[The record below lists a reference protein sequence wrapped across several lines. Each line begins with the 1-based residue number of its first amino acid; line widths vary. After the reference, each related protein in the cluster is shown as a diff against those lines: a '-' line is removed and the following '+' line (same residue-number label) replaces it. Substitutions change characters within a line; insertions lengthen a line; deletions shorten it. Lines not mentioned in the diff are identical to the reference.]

1 MNTVKIFYKDDCPMC
16 PMAKRL
22 KDSLIKQEIAVSEY
36 DVGTA
41 DGLAEATFYGV
52 MALPTIIIEDDTENE
67 VNGWR
72 GMVPKVEEVIN
83 AIKGS

>member
-22 KDSLIKQEIAVSEY
+22 KDSLIEKNINVSAY
-36 DVGTA
+36 NVGTA

-52 MALPTIIIEDDTENE
+52 KALPTIIIEDEKENE
-67 VNGWR
+67 IAGWR
-72 GMVPKVEEVIN
+72 GMVPSIDEVIN
-83 AIKGS
+83 ATKG

>member
-22 KDSLIKQEIAVSEY
+22 KDSLLEKQIHVSVY
-36 DVGTA
+36 NVGTS

-52 MALPTIIIEDDTENE
+52 KALPTIIIEDKNE
-67 VNGWR
+67 KELFSWR
-72 GMVPKVEEVIN
+72 GVVPTTEEVIN
-83 AIKGS
+83 VVKG